1 MIQAIGYIR
10 RSTDRQEE
18 SLDQQRAKLEAFAR
32 QQGWKLA
39 HVYADDAVSGSEME
53 RPGLSHL
60 LASVQSRDDIGA
72 VITWDRNRLAR
83 PNARTVSGTKLTHRL
98 HRSPSGPGRPQT
110 TKPVPD
116 TLPAVS
122 SGATPPTPPASA
134 SD

>member
-1 MIQAIGYIR
+1 MTNAIGYIR

-32 QQGWKLA
+32 QQGWTLA

-72 VITWDRNRLAR
+72 VITSDRNRLAR
-83 PNARTVSGTKLTHRL
+83 PRTVSGTKLTHRL
-98 HRSPSGPGRPQT
+98 HRSPSGAGRPQT